1 MNANKTGDCCS
12 DQQCDSGRRNRFYPN
27 KRLTPDT
34 WQVEQDYQRQRRQLL
49 NRAIHGWGVVYGF
62 ALGAVDDDRCSGDG
76 GRRVGIGPGL
86 ALDPCG
92 RELLEPERVPLRIA
106 DLLALDADGKY
117 IEPPEK
123 QCGPRDPNYPWPAD
137 RQGKCFLLSVHY
149 AERVIAPVA
158 IRDPCHC
165 DAREWDQVCETV
177 RYSLKPIDCKD
188 CCDKQGCELRCD
200 CGVGPCCSEVVKRDP
215 QDDPIRDPRQD
226 AVQDPRA
233 SILQPKP
240 AERGGCRCLCEH
252 LLALN
257 PTPGCCSLT
266 AIDDMWRVDLRNGVP
281 LGCLQLGRDKC
292 NDWSLDTVVELC
304 GPRRLVKRND
314 LLFDLIRGCDLTRI
328 ARISWEKWHRRG
340 PIDFDSFAK
349 AFGSD
354 DGKGAFRTDFVVEF
368 SQLVAVPTINPDAFT
383 MTLIA
388 RNDEDGWGRTLR
400 VPIVHIETDETGHPG
415 YSKSARILVNAHWAK
430 GALDNISV
438 FGSGV
443 TRFEIQVRGDYLLD
457 CNGQAVDANARG
469 LQAAPTGNGTPG
481 DTYFS
486 TFLIEKRESPKDSG
500 NYSSYRGM

>member
-12 DQQCDSGRRNRFYPN
+12 DQHCDSGRRNRFYPN
-27 KRLTPDT
+27 KRTTPDT

-49 NRAIHGWGVVYGF
+49 NRAIHGWGVVYGY
-62 ALGAVDDDRCSGDG
+62 ALGAIDDDRCSGDG
-76 GRRVGIGPGL
+76 GKRIGIGPGL

-92 RELLEPERVPLRIA
+92 RELFVPEQVPLSIA
-106 DLLALDADGKY
+106 DLLAFDKDDKY

-123 QCGPRDPNYPWPAD
+123 SCGQRDPNYPWPAED
-137 RQGKCFLLSVHY
+137 SKGKCFLLSVHY

-177 RYSLKPIDCKD
+177 RYSLRPIDCDK
-188 CCDKQGCELRCD
+188 CCRKWGCEFNCD
-200 CGVGPCCSEVVKRDP
+200 CSAGPCCTETVKT
-215 QDDPIRDPRQD
+215 DPRQD
-226 AVQDPRA
+226 PTRDPNTNVA
-233 SILQPKP
+233 QPKP

-252 LLALN
+252 LTGLD
-257 PTPGCCSLT
+257 PTPECCTLT
-266 AIDDMWRVDLRNGVP
+266 AIDDVWRVDLRHGVP
-281 LGCLQLGRDKC
+281 LACLKLGRDRC
-292 NDWSLDTVVELC
+292 NDWTLDTLVDLC

-328 ARISWEKWHRRG
+328 KSISWAKWHRNVNG
-340 PIDFDSFAK
+340 PVDFDSFAK

-354 DGKGAFRTDFVVEF
+354 NGKGANSTDFVVEF
-368 SQLVAVPTINPDAFT
+368 SQLVAVSTINPDAFT

-388 RNDEDGWGRTLR
+388 RDDEDGWGRTLR
-400 VPIVHIETDETGHPG
+400 VPIVHIEVDETGHPG
-415 YSKSARILVNAHWAK
+415 FSYTARILVNAHWAK

-457 CNGQAVDANARG
+457 CNGQTVDANARG
-469 LQAAPTGNGTPG
+469 LMAAPTGNGTPG
-481 DTYFS
+481 DTYLS
-486 TFLIEKRESPKDSG
+486 TFLIDRRESPKDSSTL
-500 NYSSYRGM
+500 SSYRGM